1 MCSIGDRSC
10 WDEVVLVYLY
20 LFFFPF
26 LLLSLIK
33 PECSKLLK
41 EVVSPQFR
49 ITLQTLSVGNL
60 NLWVDV
66 RYVRDIYA
74 VVLPSTVSLPGVVA

>member
-1 MCSIGDRSC
+1 M
-10 WDEVVLVYLY
+10 
-20 LFFFPF
+20 
-26 LLLSLIK
+26 K

-66 RYVRDIYA
+66 RYVRDIHA